1 MRPFVRTLVFL
12 LGYCL
17 IAYGHPARDGNL
29 AGAVTD
35 PSGGAISNAH
45 GIIRW
50 DAVSSNAKPK
60 SSAGVNHDVNFRT
73 DQRGG
78 YSVNLPP
85 GVYDVFIS
93 SDGFQPACQK
103 VLVSAGKQVR
113 FDRVLKL
120 YATQTVT
127 VPLD

>member
-1 MRPFVRTLVFL
+1 MRSVVRTLVFL

-17 IAYGHPARDGNL
+17 IAYGHPTSDGIL
-29 AGAVTD
+29 AGAVAD
-35 PSGGAISNAH
+35 PSGGAIPSAH

-50 DAVSSNAKPK
+50 DAVSSNVKLK
-60 SSAGVNHDVNFRT
+60 STAGVNHDINFRT
-73 DQRGG
+73 DERGG

-113 FDRVLKL
+113 FDPVLKV
-120 YATQTVT
+120 YAMQTVT
-127 VPLD
+127 LD